1 MCYSW
6 LHVDGVFACRWR
18 GFTLLLCETMLQTHI
33 SCDKCGFTS
42 NLFYNV
48 TLSSNPQEKAK
59 SVPCF
64 HLSNGAFENKNS
76 SWVLDLIGLMEGAL
90 LVWSKFAKGF
100 CTGVLGRTV

>member
-42 NLFYNV
+42 TLFYSAANGSQDAQ
-48 TLSSNPQEKAK
+48 TIPWPELPSSI
-59 SVPCF
+59 SRGI
-64 HLSNGAFENKNS
+64 L
-76 SWVLDLIGLMEGAL
+76 
-90 LVWSKFAKGF
+90 
-100 CTGVLGRTV
+100 